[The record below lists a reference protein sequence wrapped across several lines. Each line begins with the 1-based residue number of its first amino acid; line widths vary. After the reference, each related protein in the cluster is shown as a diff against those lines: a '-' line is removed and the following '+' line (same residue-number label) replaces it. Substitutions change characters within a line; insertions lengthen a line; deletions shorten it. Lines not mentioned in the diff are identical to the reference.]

1 MWLSV
6 PLFWF
11 IYSDYFT
18 VVDDGGSPEDFW
30 AEHQV
35 TSFPK
40 N

>member
-11 IYSDYFT
+11 IYSDCFT
-18 VVDDGGSPEDFW
+18 VVDDVGSSEEFW

-35 TSFPK
+35 VSFLK